1 MKAGEKNA
9 FEKWMDIYSGDIERF
24 VVQYGCS
31 LKQAADV
38 AEGTFRNLHNQLDS
52 IGNEESL
59 VCTLYKNAL
68 KSLAFVQQADP
79 PNETIF
85 PFEEDQELHDQ
96 IVKLETGI
104 KVPFIL
110 SKFPQAG

>member
-1 MKAGEKNA
+1 MLLKNGWTFIPETLNVSPSSMA
-9 FEKWMDIYSGDIERF
+9 VR
-24 VVQYGCS
+24 

-38 AEGTFRNLHNQLDS
+38 AEETFRNLHNQLDS

-68 KSLAFVQQADP
+68 KSLTYVQQTDP
-79 PNETIF
+79 QNETLF

-96 IVKLETGI
+96 DCET
-104 KVPFIL
+104 
-110 SKFPQAG
+110 